1 MKKSIRLLIIL
12 AVFGLM
18 VNPVF
23 AADNPFGDS
32 ATEPNLSQIQ
42 FASEA
47 QQAQI
52 IDNLSQSITLT
63 SAADE
68 SEEIV
73 LNSLVYDI
81 SKEEVSAGKKFK
93 VFENNFVFQIDK
105 EKINSAAT
113 LEMKEIMLSPDSNMA
128 PPKGFQL
135 ASKIYEYNFATSENE
150 NLEKVF
156 WFSIKYS
163 DEDYFRKNIYYY
175 DDVKGEWVGIK
186 GVISNGAKK
195 IIVNVSMPKAKVAIL
210 ENIDI
215 MTEGYASWYR
225 YKGCNCAASPD
236 YPKGTK
242 LKVTNLKNGKS
253 IVVKI
258 NDWGPDRSVHPDRV
272 IDLDIVAFKKIASKS
287 QGLCKVK
294 VETLTVEDAVK

>member
-1 MKKSIRLLIIL
+1 MKNIIRLLIIL

-18 VNPVF
+18 VNPVL
-23 AADNPFGDS
+23 AMENPFGDS
-32 ATEPNLSQIQ
+32 SVEPNLSQVQ
-42 FASEA
+42 FAPEN

-52 IDNLSQSITLT
+52 IDNLSQSITLPLVT
-63 SAADE
+63 ND

-73 LNSLVYDI
+73 LNTLTYNI
-81 SKEEVSAGKKFK
+81 SQEESFAGKKFK

-105 EKINSAAT
+105 ERINSSAA
-113 LEMKEIMLSPDSNMA
+113 LEMKEIVLSPNSKMA

-135 ASKIYEYNFATSENE
+135 ASKIYEYNFNTDLSQ
-150 NLEKVF
+150 NLEKAF
-156 WFSIKYS
+156 WLSIKYS

-186 GVISNGAKK
+186 GIISNGAKK
-195 IIVNVSMPKAKVAIL
+195 IIVNVSTPKAKVVIL

-215 MTEGYASWYR
+215 MTEGYASWYK

-253 IVVKI
+253 VIVKI
-258 NDWGPDRSVHPDRV
+258 NDWGPDRSVHPNRV
-272 IDLDIVAFKKIASKS
+272 IDLDVVAFKKIASKS